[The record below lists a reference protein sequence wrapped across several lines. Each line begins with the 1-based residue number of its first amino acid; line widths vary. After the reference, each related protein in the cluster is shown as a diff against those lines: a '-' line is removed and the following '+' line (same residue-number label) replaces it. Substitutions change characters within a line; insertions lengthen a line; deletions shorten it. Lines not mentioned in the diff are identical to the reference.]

1 MGRVKRVNA
10 NGMEGV
16 FGHCDVLK
24 LIVVMVA
31 EFHESNKSY

>member
-10 NGMEGV
+10 NRMEGV
-16 FGHCDVLK
+16 FGHCNVLK
-24 LIVVMVA
+24 LIVVMVS